1 VKRASGA
8 PAASVVDRRHR
19 AVRET
24 VARASEIVS
33 EAGVT
38 RDALAAI
45 QSQLVALAKRRELFP
60 ARHFPADRE
69 SRMGIYRLCEDAGAH
84 IALYASA
91 GLPGK
96 RQTPH
101 NHTTWAVIAGVRGN
115 ERNTLFDRTDDGS
128 RPDQGT
134 LQKTGEVT
142 LGWRDGLAL
151 MLDDIHAI
159 EVTGRGRSLHLHMY
173 GRRLDDMAGRV
184 FFEGAAGGAIRPGP
198 ARPEIRTPV
207 VSVAEVKAMIAG
219 GRELAFIDVREG
231 GPYAEGHP
239 LLAVS
244 VALSALEERI
254 DALVPRRNCRVVL
267 YGGDEG
273 FAEIAAAKMA
283 RWGYSNLSILAGGV
297 RAWWDEGLELFTG
310 TNVPSKAFGEH
321 VEAVCG
327 TPHVT
332 ARELEERMNSG
343 AELIVLD
350 SRPADEFRRM
360 SIPGAIDCPG
370 AELVY
375 RIADLAPSSET
386 LVVVNCAGRTRSII
400 GAQSL
405 INAGIANP
413 VVALENGTMGW
424 TLAGL
429 TLEKGKTRAAPTPS
443 RKGLARARAAARRV
457 GKRFGV
463 RRIRNARLER
473 MRAEADAHSLYV
485 FDVRSPEEYVAGHL
499 EGARS
504 APGGQ
509 LVQATDLYVG
519 TRDARIVLVDNDG
532 VRATMTA
539 SWLIQM
545 GWRETFVLEGG
556 IPRGRLA
563 IGPERVAAFG
573 LDGVEVDTIG
583 PGALADALGRADIAV
598 VDLADSRSYRDGH
611 VPGAWFA
618 IRSRLDACL
627 DAIPGTPAV
636 VLTSPDGVRARLA
649 AAEIGG
655 DASATVRVLEGGTRA
670 WVGAGLPLEHDRE
683 RLSTPVDDEWLRP
696 YDRKSGIEAAML
708 AYLDWETRL
717 VSRVERD
724 GDLHFRIA
732 PREGPRAKP

>member
-1 VKRASGA
+1 MKRVLRAR
-8 PAASVVDRRHR
+8 PTSVVDRRHR

-38 RDALAAI
+38 HDALEAI
-45 QSQLVALAKRRELFP
+45 KGELVALANRRQLFP

-69 SRMGIYRLCEDAGAH
+69 TRMGIYRLCEDAHAH

-115 ERNTLFDRTDDGS
+115 ERNTLFVRADDRVHTD
-128 RPDQGT
+128 RGT
-134 LQKTGEVT
+134 LRRTGEVT
-142 LGWRDGLAL
+142 LGWRDGLTL
-151 MLDDIHAI
+151 MPDDIHAI
-159 EVTGRGRSLHLHMY
+159 DVTGRGPSLHLHMY

-184 FFEGAAGGAIRPGP
+184 FFEGAPAGAIRPGP
-198 ARPEIRTPV
+198 ASPEIKTPV
-207 VSVAEVKAMIAG
+207 VSAAEAKAMIAD
-219 GRELAFIDVREG
+219 GRELALIDVREG
-231 GPYAEGHP
+231 GPFADGHP

-244 VALSALEERI
+244 IPLSALEERI
-254 DALVPRRNCRVVL
+254 DALVPRRSCRVVL
-267 YGGDEG
+267 YDDDNG
-273 FAEIAAAKMA
+273 FAATAAARMA

-297 RAWWDEGLELFTG
+297 HPWRDSGFELFSG
-310 TNVPSKAFGEH
+310 TNVPSKAFGEI
-321 VEAVCG
+321 VEAACG

-332 ARELEERMNSG
+332 ARELKERMESD
-343 AELIVLD
+343 ADLIVLD

-375 RIADLAPSSET
+375 RIADLAPSPET

-405 INAGIANP
+405 INAGITNP

-429 TLEKGKTRAAPTPS
+429 TLDAGKTRAAPAPS
-443 RKGLARARAAARRV
+443 RKGVAQARAAARRV
-457 GKRFGV
+457 RKRFGV
-463 RRIRNARLER
+463 RRIRMPRLER
-473 MRAEADAHSLYV
+473 MRAEAGARSLYV
-485 FDVRSPEEYVAGHL
+485 FDVRSPEEYAAGHMC
-499 EGARS
+499 GARS

-509 LVQATDLYVG
+509 LVQATDFYVG
-519 TRDARIVLVDNDG
+519 ARGARIVVVDNDG

-539 SWLIQM
+539 SWLVQM

-563 IGPERVAAFG
+563 TGAEPVAVLG
-573 LDGVEVDTIG
+573 LDEVKVETIA
-583 PGALADALGRADIAV
+583 PSALADALGRTDIAV
-598 VDLADSRSYRDGH
+598 VDLADSRSYREGH

-618 IRSRLDACL
+618 VRSRLDACL

-649 AAEIGG
+649 ASEIGAG
-655 DASATVRVLEGGTRA
+655 AGTPSVLEGGTRA
-670 WVGAGLPLEHDRE
+670 WAGAGYPLEHGRE
-683 RLSTPVDDEWLRP
+683 RFSTHADDQWQRP
-696 YDRKSGIEAAML
+696 YDQKSGIEAAMR
-708 AYLDWETRL
+708 AYLDWERGL
-717 VSRVERD
+717 VSQVERE
-724 GDLHFRIA
+724 GDLQFHIA
-732 PREGPRAKP
+732 PRRQ